1 MTISR
6 CLHHAQR
13 IGALPFA
20 QWAAETKAL
29 PERCEHDD
37 CSTGNCREVCQDYL
51 RMQFLMMRTK
61 RRLDDMGAKRRS
73 KAR

>member
-13 IGALPFA
+13 IAALP
-20 QWAAETKAL
+20 QSEWAKETNAL

-37 CSTGNCREVCQDYL
+37 CSTGNCRKVCQDWL

-61 RRLDDMGAKRRS
+61 KRLDADAKRRGGW
-73 KAR
+73 